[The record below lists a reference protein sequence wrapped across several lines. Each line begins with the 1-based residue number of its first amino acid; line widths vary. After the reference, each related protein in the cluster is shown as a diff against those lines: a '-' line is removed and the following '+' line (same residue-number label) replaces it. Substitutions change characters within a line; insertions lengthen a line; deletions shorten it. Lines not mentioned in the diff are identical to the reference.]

1 MTDKQDEIAS
11 RILKEFQELRDDVS
25 DLKADMI
32 EDLKEIK
39 FRLHM
44 IELTGEPL
52 SARLDRMN
60 DLLKGASGLRPD
72 RALLV
77 RLRQGFG
84 GSPSRQEAVSAI
96 R

>member
-1 MTDKQDEIAS
+1 MTAKQDAVAS
-11 RILKEFQELRDDVS
+11 LILKQLQELRDDVS
-25 DLKADMI
+25 DFKADMI

-60 DLLKGASGLRPD
+60 DLLRGASGLRP
-72 RALLV
+72 
-77 RLRQGFG
+77 
-84 GSPSRQEAVSAI
+84 
-96 R
+96 

>member
-1 MTDKQDEIAS
+1 MKAKMTDHQDESAS
-11 RILKEFQELRDDVS
+11 LILKQVQELRDGVS
-25 DLKADMI
+25 DFKADMI

-60 DLLKGASGLRPD
+60 DLLRGASGLRP
-72 RALLV
+72 
-77 RLRQGFG
+77 
-84 GSPSRQEAVSAI
+84 
-96 R
+96 